1 MRTEIIF
8 LLSFPLS
15 SSSLSWLV
23 VEEWKG
29 KPFWD
34 RRRWWQFPCKLQME
48 HRSFLQ
54 EELCDLQFCC
64 RLFLCLA
71 AALFWC
77 AVAVL
82 VQETDRGT
90 ECVHHQLSLMC
101 SGGEDVHTA
110 HWAWGGVGQQLEHSA
125 DFQQCHGMAPI
136 LLWCS
141 VKALGCW
148 YTMWKRATCIEI
160 FVKGSMLDNCLS
172 CADELGERLKQRES
186 LNHGNRVLLFWII
199 PFLTI
204 RGVCYAIVD
213 FWRSVLGNTEEISNL
228 L

>member
-1 MRTEIIF
+1 MERETILRQETVVAVPMQTTDGASLFLARGAVWSPI
-8 LLSFPLS
+8 LLSLVSVLGS
-15 SSSLSWLV
+15 STV
-23 VEEWKG
+23 
-29 KPFWD
+29 
-34 RRRWWQFPCKLQME
+34 
-48 HRSFLQ
+48 
-54 EELCDLQFCC
+54 
-64 RLFLCLA
+64 
-71 AALFWC
+71 
-77 AVAVL
+77 
-82 VQETDRGT
+82 
-90 ECVHHQLSLMC
+90 LMC
-101 SGGEDVHTA
+101 SSCPGPGDRQRNRVCSSPALPDVLRR
-110 HWAWGGVGQQLEHSA
+110 WGCAYSA
-125 DFQQCHGMAPI
+125 LSMGRCGAAAGAQRWFPTVSRDGSH